1 MSKVRRAPDGGI
13 VVNCLSAAGLPAR
26 CPMAERFRLGARVE
40 PLPLLRAARRVPVM
54 TMLGLA
60 TMADIYTD

>member
-1 MSKVRRAPDGGI
+1 
-13 VVNCLSAAGLPAR
+13 
-26 CPMAERFRLGARVE
+26 MAERFRLGARVE